1 MPLGTEGSLKVQV
14 TSSMSPKNGLDT
26 VAYSVN
32 NGGVIT
38 HDPILKYFTFGA
50 AMSSTIQMKNT
61 THPIRYMRFDGAA
74 NST

>member
-1 MPLGTEGSLKVQV
+1 
-14 TSSMSPKNGLDT
+14 MSPKNGLDT

-32 NGGVIT
+32 NAGVVT

-50 AMSSTIQMKNT
+50 AMSSNIHMKNT
-61 THPIRYMRFDGAA
+61 TDPIRYLRYDGAA